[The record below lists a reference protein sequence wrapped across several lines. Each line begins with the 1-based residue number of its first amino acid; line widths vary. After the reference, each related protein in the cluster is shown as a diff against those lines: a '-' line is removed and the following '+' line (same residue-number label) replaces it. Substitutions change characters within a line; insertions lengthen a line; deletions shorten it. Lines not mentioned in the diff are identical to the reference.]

1 MIAPSPSPTLA
12 AVSGLTRDQIH
23 RLAIAIATD
32 LCRNDPPVVRGEMS
46 KVAAAAAN
54 AIAANFAE
62 EASINREAEKT
73 LQAMG
78 RQSAELDPARL
89 LRGLRERIAKQR
101 GFVL

>member
-1 MIAPSPSPTLA
+1 MIAPTPERRLP
-12 AVSGLTRDQIH
+12 AVSRLSRDQIH
-23 RLAIAIATD
+23 RLAVSIATD
-32 LCRNDPPVVRGEMS
+32 LCRNDPPVVRGDMS

-62 EASINREAEKT
+62 EASIHREAEKALET
-73 LQAMG
+73 MG

-89 LRGLRERIAKQR
+89 LRGLRERIARKR

>member
-1 MIAPSPSPTLA
+1 MSRLS
-12 AVSGLTRDQIH
+12 RDQIH
-23 RLAIAIATD
+23 RLAVAIATD

-46 KVAAAAAN
+46 KIAAAVAN

-62 EASINREAEKT
+62 EASIQREAERT
-73 LQAMG
+73 LQSMG
-78 RQSAELDPARL
+78 RQSPELDPARL

>member
-1 MIAPSPSPTLA
+1 
-12 AVSGLTRDQIH
+12 VSRLSRDQIH
-23 RLAIAIATD
+23 RLAVAIATD

-46 KVAAAAAN
+46 KIAAAVAN

-62 EASINREAEKT
+62 EASIQREAERT
-73 LQAMG
+73 LQSMG
-78 RQSAELDPARL
+78 RQSPELDPARL